1 MSKLG
6 VLLEGLP
13 ANLTVTYAQ
22 QAEVAGF
29 GRIWLPEITFT
40 DAMVPATAAAIAG
53 TTSSSDSAWSASGP
67 ARR

>member
-22 QAEVAGF
+22 QAEAAGF
-29 GRIWLPEITFT
+29 GRIWLPKITFT
-40 DAMVPATAAAIAG
+40 DAVAE
-53 TTSSSDSAWSASGP
+53 TSR
-67 ARR
+67 ARSTPSRPTWQTP